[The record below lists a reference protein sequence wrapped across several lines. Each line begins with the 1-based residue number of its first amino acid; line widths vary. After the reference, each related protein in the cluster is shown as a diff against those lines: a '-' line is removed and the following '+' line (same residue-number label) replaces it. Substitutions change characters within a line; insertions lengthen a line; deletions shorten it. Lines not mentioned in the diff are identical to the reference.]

1 MTPEAKIKKEI
12 VAYLKSLGDRCWY
25 APYVQN
31 GYGKN
36 GVPDYLVCYRGRFLA
51 LEVKKEGGKPT
62 PWQTYQIAAI
72 DAALGIAGVVT
83 SAADVRKLLRKI
95 EDRIEAEAEAVRDV
109 WEAAEACGPR

>member
-12 VAYLKSLGDRCWY
+12 VAYLKSLGDKCWW

-31 GYGKN
+31 GYGKS

-72 DAALGIAGVVT
+72 DKAGGRAEVVW
-83 SAADVRKLLRKI
+83 SAEQVHELVNNMEI
-95 EDRIEAEAEAVRDV
+95 
-109 WEAAEACGPR
+109 

>member
-1 MTPEAKIKKEI
+1 MTPEARIKKEI
-12 VAYLKSLGDRCWY
+12 VAYLKSLGDKCWW

-62 PWQTYQIAAI
+62 PWQTHQIEAIAEAGGVVEVVHSARAVQGIIAAVDVLI
-72 DAALGIAGVVT
+72 DY
-83 SAADVRKLLRKI
+83 
-95 EDRIEAEAEAVRDV
+95 AE
-109 WEAAEACGPR
+109 PRSYQERG

>member
-12 VAYLKSLGDRCWY
+12 VAYLKSLGDKCWW

-62 PWQTYQIAAI
+62 PWQTHQIAAI
-72 DAALGIAGVVT
+72 KAADGQALVVSGWGLVALAIAT
-83 SAADVRKLLRKI
+83 INDECAADVLF
-95 EDRIEAEAEAVRDV
+95 
-109 WEAAEACGPR
+109 